1 VERYYGAPL
10 EYVEAVQLFVA
21 GPAEACAERLG
32 AYVAAGAR
40 HVVVRFAADDHR
52 AASEAFAA
60 DVLPALRDRAGALL

>member
-1 VERYYGAPL
+1 
-10 EYVEAVQLFVA
+10 
-21 GPAEACAERLG
+21 
-32 AYVAAGAR
+32 VAAGAR